1 MICAAV
7 QATLNPVLSTQVI
20 WNEFGLIGG
29 GVRNLGAIVGILLRI
44 VGNTKQDRS
53 TGSTIALQLVV
64 DDLALTAQ
72 QSVKESLGCTL
83 IAGGLVILPA
93 PVECSFFLLIRLFL
107 SSRAAVIAENL
118 FLRQTARSV

>member
-1 MICAAV
+1 VERQNALGSAGGFES
-7 QATLNPVLSTQVI
+7 AHLSFSHP
-20 WNEFGLIGG
+20 NGLM
-29 GVRNLGAIVGILLRI
+29 RNLGAIVGILLRI

-53 TGSTIALQLVV
+53 TGSTIALKLVV

-83 IAGGLVILPA
+83 IAAGLVILPA

-107 SSRAAVIAENL
+107 SSRAAVIAENPL
-118 FLRQTARSV
+118 LRKTARSV